1 LKVSAKIRIEGISA
15 TFVNAALT
23 KGKSK
28 TAMPE
33 SATFK
38 PFKGI
43 KPLKCSKRVKTY
55 TIKFLH
61 FNYHCNDER
70 T

>member
-15 TFVNAALT
+15 TFVNAELM

-33 SATFK
+33 SATLKPFKGFK
-38 PFKGI
+38 PFKG
-43 KPLKCSKRVKTY
+43 LERVKTY